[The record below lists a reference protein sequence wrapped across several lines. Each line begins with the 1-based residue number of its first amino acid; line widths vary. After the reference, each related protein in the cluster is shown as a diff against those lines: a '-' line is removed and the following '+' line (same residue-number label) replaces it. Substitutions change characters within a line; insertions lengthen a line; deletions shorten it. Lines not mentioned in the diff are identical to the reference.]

1 MNESTSVPNS
11 VESHSIE
18 SHSIEHCS
26 ESRSTTSVDIAA
38 ALLTVVVVEDHPI
51 MRDALIAAIE
61 TEPTM
66 RVIGHAGDGMAAV
79 AEVLRCQPDVVVMD
93 LFLPKQGGVAAI
105 ATIKEQLPA
114 VQVLALTSA
123 TDETVFLAA
132 LQAGATGFLIKDSRR
147 NDLIEAIRQVAQG
160 IAVATPQ
167 MNSALVRRIAEGY
180 KLPEAFSEREREI
193 LRLIGAGATN
203 NEIAE
208 HLTLGESTVRTYV
221 HNLLEKLNLE
231 NRNQLVL
238 YAVRTGLAEQMG

>member
-105 ATIKEQLPA
+105 AAIKEQLPA